1 MIFTIMEEEEE
12 VVEEELEEEKVE
24 ADMVPPIVESSTQ
37 EVAPIKTVLEV

>member
-1 MIFTIMEEEEE
+1 MVSNIMEEEEE
-12 VVEEELEEEKVE
+12 MVEEELEEEKVE